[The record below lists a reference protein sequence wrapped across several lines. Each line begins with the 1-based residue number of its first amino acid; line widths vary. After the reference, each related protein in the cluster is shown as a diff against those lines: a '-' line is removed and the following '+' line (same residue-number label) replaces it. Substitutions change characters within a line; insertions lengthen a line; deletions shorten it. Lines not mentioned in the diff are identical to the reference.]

1 MRNDIAVAIRNAEEI
16 LHIARLGYYDLTS
29 SNQARHFSGLRNLIV
44 FSQALLVAL
53 QNLEESTDKALFTIW
68 YEEQQS
74 MIKSDAVMSYF
85 KKFWDEVLN
94 KEDIPAFT
102 SWSPKFSAS
111 EIAELGKPPAR
122 AKGFF
127 IGDKSTGSGW
137 IIELPDD
144 HEERYYVDLPE
155 KIAQHEP
162 SFSAVPILGDDTLQS
177 KSIESLCSDYLDS
190 LEKVLGS
197 ARKIFLFR
205 QA

>member
-1 MRNDIAVAIRNAEEI
+1 MRNDITVVIRNAEEI

-29 SNQARHFSGLRNLIV
+29 SNQARHSSGLRNLIV

-53 QNLEESTDKALFTIW
+53 QNLEKSADNALFTIW

-74 MIKSDAVMSYF
+74 AIKSDTVMSYF
-85 KKFWDEVLN
+85 TKLRDEVLK

-111 EIAELGKPPAR
+111 EIAELGKPPAG

-137 IIELPDD
+137 VIDLPDD
-144 HEERYYVDLPE
+144 QEGRYYVELPE
-155 KIAQHEP
+155 NMAQFEQL
-162 SFSAVPILGDDTLQS
+162 FSAFPIPGNSALQS
-177 KSIESLCSDYLDS
+177 QSIESLCGDYLDS
-190 LEKVLGS
+190 LGKMLDS
-197 ARKIFLFR
+197 AREAFFYR
-205 QA
+205 QV

>member
-16 LHIARLGYYDLTS
+16 LHIARLGYYDLIS
-29 SNQARHFSGLRNLIV
+29 SNQARHSSGLRNLIV
-44 FSQALLVAL
+44 FSHALLIAL
-53 QNLEESTDKALFTIW
+53 QNLEELTNKALFTIW

-74 MIKSDAVMSYF
+74 AIKSDAVMSHF
-85 KKFWDEVLN
+85 TKFRDEVLK
-94 KEDIPAFT
+94 KEDIPIFT

-111 EIAELGKPPAR
+111 EIAELGKPPAG

-144 HEERYYVDLPE
+144 HEGRYYVDLPE
-155 KIAQHEP
+155 KVAQLEQLL
-162 SFSAVPILGDDTLQS
+162 SAVPTPGNSTLQS

-197 ARKIFLFR
+197 ARKIFLLR